1 MIEQTLEKMRKMK
14 LYGMVRSFKHVTQTP
29 SMDQLTPDEL
39 IHLLVENEWD
49 ERKNR
54 SMERS
59 LRNARFRYKATIEGL
74 DFHQERMLDK
84 NQLLRLA
91 DGGYI
96 KKGENI
102 LLTGSTGTGKSYLAC
117 ALGNQ
122 ACSQGYKVLYTSTNR
137 LLTHLKMA
145 KADGSSIKEM
155 IKIEKQD
162 ILILDDF
169 GIQPLDIQSRMLLM
183 EIIEDRHGKKSTIIT
198 SQLPVNA
205 WYEVIGDQTLA
216 DAILDRIVH
225 DAHRLELQGESL
237 RKKRKINQDN
247 S

>member
-1 MIEQTLEKMRKMK
+1 
-14 LYGMVRSFKHVTQTP
+14 
-29 SMDQLTPDEL
+29 
-39 IHLLVENEWD
+39 
-49 ERKNR
+49 
-54 SMERS
+54 
-59 LRNARFRYKATIEGL
+59 
-74 DFHQERMLDK
+74 
-84 NQLLRLA
+84 
-91 DGGYI
+91 
-96 KKGENI
+96 
-102 LLTGSTGTGKSYLAC
+102 
-117 ALGNQ
+117 
-122 ACSQGYKVLYTSTNR
+122 
-137 LLTHLKMA
+137 
-145 KADGSSIKEM
+145 M

>member
-14 LYGMVRSFKHVTQTP
+14 LYGMLRSFKHATHTQ
-29 SMDQLTPDEL
+29 SMAGLTADEL

-49 ERKNR
+49 ERQNR

-59 LRNARFRYKATIEGL
+59 LRNARFRYKATVEGL
-74 DFHQERMLDK
+74 DFHPDRMLDK

-122 ACSQGYKVLYTSTNR
+122 ACAQGHKVLYANTNR
-137 LLTHLKMA
+137 LLTQLKMA
-145 KADGSSIKEM
+145 KAEGSSIKEM
-155 IKIEKQD
+155 IKLEKQD
-162 ILILDDF
+162 VLILDDF
-169 GIQPLDIQSRMLLM
+169 GIQPLDVQGRMLLM

-225 DAHRLELQGESL
+225 DAHRLELQGDSL
-237 RKKRKINQDN
+237 RKKRKINQAN
-247 S
+247 L